1 MDCWKTLSENLPE
14 TVTLETFGFSD
25 GRKLILNGT
34 APQENYNDVLKLFAD
49 MRKATINGQPMFD
62 MNKGK
67 EPNQRLGPG
76 GTIVNWDFTLEL
88 KRTEGE

>member
-1 MDCWKTLSENLPE
+1 
-14 TVTLETFGFSD
+14 
-25 GRKLILNGT
+25 
-34 APQENYNDVLKLFAD
+34 
-49 MRKATINGQPMFD
+49 MRKATVNGQPMFD
-62 MNKGK
+62 MTKGK